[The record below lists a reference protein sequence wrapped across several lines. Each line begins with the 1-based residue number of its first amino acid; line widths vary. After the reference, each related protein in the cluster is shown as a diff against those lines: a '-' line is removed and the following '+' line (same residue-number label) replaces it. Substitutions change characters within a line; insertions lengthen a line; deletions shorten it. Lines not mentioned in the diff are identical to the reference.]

1 MVKLQFTN
9 ATVKDSG
16 YGLEVNGESLED
28 MFSVALGTKRNG
40 KSGYNSGL
48 PEFKHN
54 SCNVTVII
62 DPNPTKEVIMVNGKK
77 YNNLQEVEEDGN
89 SEEIKE
95 ANSEE

>member
-1 MVKLQFTN
+1 MEHLQFIYD
-9 ATVKDSG
+9 TVKDSS
-16 YGLEVNGESLED
+16 YGLEVIGESLQD
-28 MFSVALGTKRNG
+28 MISVAQGTKRNG